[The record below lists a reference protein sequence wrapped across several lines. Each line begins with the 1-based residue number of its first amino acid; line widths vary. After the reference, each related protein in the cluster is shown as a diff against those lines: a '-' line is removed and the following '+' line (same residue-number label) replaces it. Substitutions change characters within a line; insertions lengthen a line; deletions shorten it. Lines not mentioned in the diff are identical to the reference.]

1 LRVVS
6 GSLDGR
12 PALAMYSPRHAAHPM
27 NFVLIEWRGSSIT
40 EIRDF
45 RYVSY
50 IADEVVLDRATFVP
64 DEGDAS

>member
-1 LRVVS
+1 
-6 GSLDGR
+6 
-12 PALAMYSPRHAAHPM
+12 MYSPRHAAHPM